1 MRCLYHLP
9 LSPFCRKV
17 RLLLAEKKLEI
28 NLIEEPVWKRQS
40 DFIKQSPSLKVP
52 LLKMDGLILS
62 ESNTIFEY
70 LEEVY
75 PNPPLLPTIM
85 AERVEA
91 RRFSSWFDD
100 TFHQDV
106 TSKLLYQRVYR
117 QLTDSDHADS
127 SLMKSGMVALKSHS
141 NYLDRILEE
150 RRWLA
155 GDSMTIADF
164 AAAAHFSSLDYIGD
178 IDWNEFDSIKNWY
191 AKIKSRPAF
200 RSLLTDY
207 LPTFM
212 PSKHYAD
219 LDF

>member
-62 ESNTIFEY
+62 ESSTIFEY

-75 PNPPLLPTIM
+75 PNPPLLPAIM

-106 TSKLLYQRVYR
+106 TSKLL
-117 QLTDSDHADS
+117 
-127 SLMKSGMVALKSHS
+127 
-141 NYLDRILEE
+141 
-150 RRWLA
+150 
-155 GDSMTIADF
+155 
-164 AAAAHFSSLDYIGD
+164 
-178 IDWNEFDSIKNWY
+178 
-191 AKIKSRPAF
+191 
-200 RSLLTDY
+200 
-207 LPTFM
+207 
-212 PSKHYAD
+212 
-219 LDF
+219 

>member
-1 MRCLYHLP
+1 MRRLYHLP

-28 NLIEEPVWKRQS
+28 SLIEEPVWKRQS
-40 DFIKQSPSLKVP
+40 DFIKQSPSSKVP
-52 LLKMDGLILS
+52 LLKMDGLTIS

-75 PNPPLLPTIM
+75 PTPPLLPKIM
-85 AERVEA
+85 ADRVEA
-91 RRFSSWFDD
+91 RRFAGWFDD
-100 TFHQDV
+100 TFHQEV

-117 QLTDSDHADS
+117 QLSDSDQANS
-127 SLMKSGMVALKSHS
+127 SLMKSGMVALKIHL

-155 GDSMTIADF
+155 GDIMTIADF
-164 AAAAHFSSLDYIGD
+164 AAAAHVSSLDYIGD
-178 IDWNEFDSIKNWY
+178 IDWIGFDSIKNWY

-207 LPTFM
+207 LPTFI
-212 PSKHYAD
+212 PPKHYAD